1 MDQNQS
7 HKYKKN
13 VLSNNP
19 TQNHKYQQLQLV
31 VGPLWPRVMV
41 PVGVLLVGRMYQ
53 NMNLKGKWVYEEKV
67 SSYKKK
73 WLQIIYNSY
82 M

>member
-1 MDQNQS
+1 MDQPTNQPNI
-7 HKYKKN
+7 KR

-19 TQNHKYQQLQLV
+19 TQNHKSQQFQLV
-31 VGPLWPRVMV
+31 VWPRVMI
-41 PVGVLLVGRMYQ
+41 PVGVLLVAQKDQ
-53 NMNLKGKWVYEEKV
+53 NMNLIEKWVYKEKV
-67 SSYKKK
+67 SSYKKN